1 MPQAV
6 RIVHLVIGGD
16 VAGGQLVAL
25 QVMRAARERGDH
37 IAVVSPSEG
46 PFVDLVRADGVTVHI
61 ADVNRTFRLGDLLRL
76 VRILRA
82 ERADVLHTHTAVAA
96 NILTRIA
103 GKLADTKVVTHVH
116 MVNYFRPQRLPA
128 LVLRTLDTLTARL
141 AARIVTVSEA
151 TRATLVAQGYPPAR
165 VEVIPNGVD
174 VDGVAATRGGEL
186 GLRSELGVPAGVP
199 LVGEVG
205 RLCAMKGQRELI
217 EAIALVPGAWVV
229 LVGADIEQ
237 GGRYE
242 AELRTA
248 ASEAGVADRVVFAGF
263 RPDASDLIGAFDVL
277 ALPSWTEGMPLVTL
291 EAMARGVPVVATAV
305 GGIPEVVVDGTTGLL
320 VPLRDPQALAA
331 ALRAL
336 TDDPARAR
344 VMGEAGRARVHER
357 FRAADSIA
365 RTLEVY
371 DELAR

>member
-1 MPQAV
+1 V